1 MGVLVLMDA
10 GRNGEGEARYRRL
23 LEEAPGVVLVLD
35 PNLVVRYASPA
46 LGRVLGL
53 DPRGVVGNPFSVYV
67 HPEDGAWA
75 RDAFASPGREARR
88 PPYELRARH
97 ADGSWRWFEV
107 VIAADLLDD
116 PDIGGTAV
124 YLHDVTGKRRLR
136 DQLAH
141 RAFHDLLT
149 GLPNRALFKD
159 RLEHALS
166 RAERHRGPVTVLFVD
181 LDNFK
186 DVNDSFGHEVGDT
199 LLVTVGRRL
208 EAALRPGDTVARF
221 GGDEF
226 AVLLEDSSEPMG
238 ATRTVERLSQA
249 LKEPVAVGGHT
260 LSVTSSIGGA
270 TEEPGTATVGDL
282 IRKADAAMYR
292 AKRAGKDR
300 FELFDSGAS
309 EEVRGRI
316 WLEHDLKRALERGEI
331 EVHFQP
337 EVDLGSGRIV
347 GMEALL
353 RWEYPRRGRVS
364 PTEIV
369 ALAEMSGLIGAVGR
383 QVLEKACRQG
393 SFWQRRYPEDPPLVS
408 VNLSAKQ
415 LRQVGLVDDITAA
428 LRKSG
433 LDPGN
438 LALEAGEGFSVEDS
452 PHAALTVEKLKA
464 LGVRLVADDFG
475 QGRSSLSY
483 LDQFPVD
490 LLKIGHSLIG
500 RLGQDE
506 DGVAR
511 LVRAMI
517 GFAQAMGIR
526 TIATGVETEEQT
538 ASLHEMG
545 CEQAQGFYFFEP
557 TRAETATELLD
568 NDRGWRR

>member
-1 MGVLVLMDA
+1 MALTEA
-10 GRNGEGEARYRRL
+10 GQNGNREARYRRL
-23 LEEAPGVVLVLD
+23 LEEAPGVVMVLD

-53 DPRGVVGNPFSVYV
+53 DPRGVAGNAFPVYV
-67 HPEDGAWA
+67 HPEDAARA
-75 RDAFASPGREARR
+75 RDAFASPGRRARR
-88 PPYELRARH
+88 PSCELRVRH

-116 PDIGGTAV
+116 PDIGGMAV
-124 YLHDVTGKRRLR
+124 YLHDVTGGRRLR

-149 GLPNRALFKD
+149 GLPNRALFED

-181 LDNFK
+181 LDDFK
-186 DVNDSFGHEVGDT
+186 AVNDSFGHEVGDA
-199 LLVTVGRRL
+199 LLVTLGRRL

-226 AVLLEDSSEPMG
+226 AVLLEDGGEPMDT
-238 ATRTVERLSQA
+238 TRTVERFSQA
-249 LKEPVAVGGHT
+249 LKEPVAVEGHT
-260 LSVTSSIGGA
+260 LFVTSSIGGA
-270 TEEPGTATVGDL
+270 TGEPGTATVEGL
-282 IRKADAAMYR
+282 IRKADAAMYQ

-300 FELFDSGAS
+300 FELLDKGAS
-309 EEVRGRI
+309 EAVRGRI
-316 WLEHDLKRALERGEI
+316 WLEHDLQRALEKGEI

-337 EVDLGSGRIV
+337 GVDLGSGKIV

-353 RWEYPRRGRVS
+353 RWEHPRRGRIS
-364 PTEIV
+364 PKEIV

-383 QVLEKACRQG
+383 RVLEKACQQG

-408 VNLSAKQ
+408 VNLSTKQ
-415 LRQVGLVDDITAA
+415 LRQIGLVDDIAAA
-428 LRKSG
+428 LRNSG
-433 LDPGN
+433 LDPAN
-438 LALEAGEGFSVEDS
+438 LALEAGDGFLVEDS
-452 PHAALTVEKLKA
+452 PHAALTVERLKA
-464 LGVRLVADDFG
+464 LGVRLVDDDFG
-475 QGRSSLSY
+475 QGCSSLSHFGR
-483 LDQFPVD
+483 FPVD
-490 LLKIGHSLIG
+490 LLKIGHSLVE

-506 DGVAR
+506 EGVAR

-526 TIATGVETEEQT
+526 TVAAGVETEKQT

-557 TRAETATELLD
+557 SPADAATELLD
-568 NDRGWRR
+568 NDRG